1 MLWEGRAL
9 REIGEP
15 DLRRLVDTGLGE
27 HLQLEY
33 KSALYDEND
42 RGSRELLLDIAM
54 FANTSGGVLLIGIAE
69 RRDLGGQPTGL
80 PDPAA
85 ELGIDLAN
93 PDAVLGAYD
102 ARVTAA
108 IEERLPLEMAAI
120 PVEGGRRVLAIRVPD
135 SVRKPHAVTYQGHIY
150 FPGRRERQRYALSVR
165 EIKELT
171 MRTASHLEQSKQTL
185 RQAFAEAFI
194 AGDQPY
200 VIAGVAPVFSEA
212 FLVDL
217 RNDHL
222 QQAVRNFG
230 RTGWGELGN
239 LSFSFEG
246 VERRSRDRLNHLVQL
261 RRNGV
266 LRVSQQIPLIPRE
279 GVQQIAPTAIDQ
291 LLRQV
296 VTQAPHV
303 YEAAGVGPPYLVGV
317 TLRLPT
323 ALTGVY
329 PAMGGLGEEHTPP
342 VAAGEYRLPFVE
354 VDDLI
359 QLDRILRPLC
369 DQVHQMF
376 GREESPN
383 FTADGTWTERRR

>member
-1 MLWEGRAL
+1 MLWDGKEL
-9 REIGEP
+9 REIGEA
-15 DLRRLVDTGLGE
+15 DVRRLVDTELGE

-33 KSALYDEND
+33 KSALYDDND
-42 RGSRELLLDIAM
+42 RGNREFLLDIGM
-54 FANTSGGVLLIGIAE
+54 FANTSGGVLLIGVAE
-69 RRDLGGQPTGL
+69 RRDEQGQPTGL

-85 ELGIDLAN
+85 ILGINLPN
-93 PDAVLGAYD
+93 PEAVLGAYD

-120 PVEGGRRVLAIRVPD
+120 SIEEGRHVLAIRVPD
-135 SVRKPHAVTYQGHIY
+135 SVRKPHAVSYHGHIY

-171 MRTASHLEQSKQTL
+171 MRTASHLEHSKETL
-185 RQAFAEAFI
+185 SHAFGQASI

-200 VIAGVAPVFSEA
+200 VIVGILPVFFED

-217 RNDHL
+217 RDHHI

-230 RTGWGELGN
+230 RTGWGEPGN
-239 LSFSFEG
+239 ISFSFDG
-246 VERRSRDRLNHLVQL
+246 IERRGDHFDHLVQL
-261 RRNGV
+261 RRNGL
-266 LRVSQQIPLIPRE
+266 LRVSQQIPLIPRD
-279 GVQQIAPTAIDQ
+279 GLPQIGPTAIDR

-296 VTQAPHV
+296 ITQAPHV
-303 YEAAGVGPPYLVGV
+303 YEAARIGPPYLLGV
-317 TLRLPT
+317 TLRIQR

-329 PAMGGLGEEHTPP
+329 PGMGGLGEEHTPP
-342 VAAGEYRLPFVE
+342 LAAGQYRFPFLE
-354 VDDLI
+354 VDDLV
-359 QLDRILRPLC
+359 QFDRILRPLC

-383 FTADGTWTERRR
+383 FTADGVWTERNR

>member
-9 REIGEP
+9 REIGEA
-15 DLRRLVDTGLGE
+15 DIRRLVDTGLGE

-33 KSALYDEND
+33 KSAPYEDND
-42 RGSRELLLDIAM
+42 RGNREFLQDIGM
-54 FANTSGGVLLIGIAE
+54 FANTSGGILLIGVSE
-69 RRDLGGQPTGL
+69 RRDQGGQPTGL

-85 ELGIDLAN
+85 VLGIELAN
-93 PDAVLGAYD
+93 PEAVLGSYD

-108 IEERLPLEMAAI
+108 IEERLPVEMAAI
-120 PVEGGRRVLAIRVPD
+120 HIDGSRHVLAIRVPD
-135 SVRKPHAVTYQGHIY
+135 SVRKPHAVSYQGHIY

-171 MRTASHLEQSKQTL
+171 MRTSSHLEQSKETL
-185 RQAFAEAFI
+185 SRAAAEATI

-200 VIAGVAPVFSEA
+200 VIVGILPVFFEE

-217 RNDHL
+217 RDHHL

-239 LSFSFEG
+239 LFFSFDG
-246 VERRSRDRLNHLVQL
+246 IERRSGDRFNHLVQL
-261 RRNGV
+261 RRTGL

-279 GVQQIAPTAIDQ
+279 GVQQIGPTAIDR

-303 YEAAGVGPPYLVGV
+303 YEAAGIGPPYLLGV
-317 TLRLPT
+317 TLRIQR

-329 PAMGGLGEEHTPP
+329 PGMVGPGEEYTPP
-342 VAAGEYRLPFVE
+342 VAAGEYRFPFRE
-354 VDDLI
+354 VDDLV
-359 QLDRILRPLC
+359 QFDRILRPLC

-383 FTADGTWTERRR
+383 FTADGAWIER